1 MRFDH
6 RFRPEPPVVVTIC
19 QDYWDG
25 GDKIRETRQRIAALL
40 FAFAA
45 LADRAG
51 ARPRLIRVTV
61 LWLLRTV
68 ESIAWEFV
76 IAVARESGAGP
87 DVAVP
92 AYAHDVADD
101 AGRLA
106 RSFTALAELLTDLA
120 SRDPSPPL
128 PCRISS
134 PVDRLMRTLWHPAPR
149 PEALARPLPDTS

>member
-1 MRFDH
+1 MAMDW
-6 RFRPEPPVVVTIC
+6 T
-19 QDYWDG
+19 G
-25 GDKIRETRQRIAALL
+25 RENRQARQRIAALL
-40 FAFAA
+40 FAFAV

-51 ARPRLIRVTV
+51 ARPRPIRITV
-61 LWLLRTV
+61 LWLLRAV

-76 IAVARESGAGP
+76 IAVARESGVGQHLE
-87 DVAVP
+87 VP
-92 AYAHDVADD
+92 AYAHDIADD

-106 RSFTALAELLTDLA
+106 RSFTVLAELLTDLA

-134 PVDRLMRTLWHPAPR
+134 QVDRLMRTLWNPAPQ

>member
-1 MRFDH
+1 M
-6 RFRPEPPVVVTIC
+6 EWT
-19 QDYWDG
+19 G
-25 GDKIRETRQRIAALL
+25 RENRQALQRIAALL

-51 ARPRLIRVTV
+51 ARPRPIRVSV
-61 LWLLRTV
+61 LWLLRAV

-76 IAVARESGAGP
+76 VAVAQESGVGP

-92 AYAHDVADD
+92 AYAHNIADD

-106 RSFTALAELLTDLA
+106 RSFTALAELLADLA
-120 SRDPSPPL
+120 RRDPSPP
-128 PCRISS
+128 PPGWIDS
-134 PVDRLMRTLWHPAPR
+134 PVDRLMRALLNPARP

>member
-1 MRFDH
+1 MDW
-6 RFRPEPPVVVTIC
+6 T
-19 QDYWDG
+19 G
-25 GDKIRETRQRIAALL
+25 RENRQARQRIAALL

-61 LWLLRTV
+61 LWLLRAV

-76 IAVARESGAGP
+76 IAVARESGAGQHLP
-87 DVAVP
+87 AP
-92 AYAHDVADD
+92 AYAHDIADD
-101 AGRLA
+101 PGRLA
-106 RSFTALAELLTDLA
+106 RSFTVLAELLTDLA
-120 SRDPSPPL
+120 RRDPSPPL

-134 PVDRLMRTLWHPAPR
+134 PVDRLMRTLCNPAPQ